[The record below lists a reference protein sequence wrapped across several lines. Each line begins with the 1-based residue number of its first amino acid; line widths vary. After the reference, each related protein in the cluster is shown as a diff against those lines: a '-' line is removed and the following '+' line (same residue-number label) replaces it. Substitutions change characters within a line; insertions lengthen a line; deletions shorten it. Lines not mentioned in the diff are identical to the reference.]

1 MNNGHTADA
10 TVKGPS
16 PGPLSPKE
24 AHGFESPIIP

>member
-1 MNNGHTADA
+1 MNDGHTADA

-16 PGPLSPKE
+16 LSPKE